1 MKRHVPILILIGCLA
16 LLAFG
21 LVELFALRFAGG
33 DVYPAY
39 SSLRADPLGTMA
51 FYESLEKIP
60 GLSVQRDF
68 SDNDRLP
75 EQPHT
80 VYLQFAGSRYD
91 WGSLPDDTFHELK
104 DFLAR
109 GNRLVIAFA
118 PENGWRGFDE
128 NENGGARSNKMDRA
142 KSEKMTPEKS
152 DKKSLTLDKEAYVSL
167 EDKWGFHIGSEELK
181 VANDVYEPATVIR
194 APDLPLPEKLDWHSS
209 TVFTHWDTPWQII
222 YGRGR
227 NAVLMERDFAHGSVV
242 LATDC
247 YFASNEAMEKDRH
260 ADLLAWL
267 VGTNSNI
274 VFDESHFG
282 IVDAGGVATLMRQYH
297 LHGLMA
303 GFILLAALFIWKNAT
318 SLVPPATEE
327 KLANFVAG
335 KDAASGFVNLLR
347 RNIAPR
353 DLLAACYA
361 EWKKTGATGKYSK
374 ARLQQVEEVFKAE
387 NQAGGNLTPGKP
399 ATGKGGDPVG
409 TYLKISEI
417 LGSHK
422 KI

>member
-16 LLAFG
+16 LLGFG
-21 LVELFALRFAGG
+21 LVELFALRFANG

-51 FYESLEKIP
+51 FYESLEKVP
-60 GLSVQRDF
+60 GLSVARDF

-75 EQPHT
+75 EEPHT

-91 WGSLPDDTFHELK
+91 WDSLPADTFHEVE

-118 PENGWRGFDE
+118 PENGRQGFGANE
-128 NENGGARSNKMDRA
+128 NEETGPDKKDRT
-142 KSEKMTPEKS
+142 KSEKMTPDKS
-152 DKKSLTLDKEAYVSL
+152 HQKKPAPDKDTDISLA
-167 EDKWGFHIGSEELK
+167 DKWGFHTGYDELK
-181 VANDVYEPATVIR
+181 PINDVYGPATVFK
-194 APDLPLPEKLDWHSS
+194 ATDLPLPEKLDWHSG
-209 TVFTHWDTPWQII
+209 TVFTQWDKPWQVI
-222 YGRGR
+222 YGRGSD
-227 NAVLMERDFAHGSVV
+227 AVVMERQFAHGSVV

-247 YFASNEAMEKDRH
+247 YFVSNEAMEKDRH

-267 VGTNSNI
+267 VGTNNHI

-282 IVDAGGVATLMRQYH
+282 IVDTGGVATLMRQYH

-303 GFILLAALFIWKNAT
+303 GFLLLAGLFIWKSAT
-318 SLVPPATEE
+318 SLVPPAAEE
-327 KLANFVAG
+327 NLADYVAG
-335 KDAASGFVNLLR
+335 KDATSGFVNLLR

-353 DLLAACYA
+353 DLLAACHA
-361 EWKKTGATGKYSK
+361 EWKKSGATGKYSK
-374 ARLQQVEEVFKAE
+374 ARLQQVEEIFNAE
-387 NQAGGNLTPGKP
+387 NQAGG
-399 ATGKGGDPVG
+399 KGGNPVG
-409 TYLKISEI
+409 TYVKISQI

-422 KI
+422 KL